1 MVWKECDCVSL
12 RLEFCR
18 LAVVPGSNMS
28 QLCQRYSIARKTGY
42 KWLAR
47 FRKEGEVGLV
57 NQSRRPRTFHEPTDP
72 AMEELILKVR
82 DEHPTWG
89 GRKIRARLQ
98 QLDHE
103 RVPSASTITAILH
116 RHGLIWERE
125 SLNRG
130 PMQRFEREHPNE
142 LWQMDFKGEFR
153 LSNGQ
158 WCYPLTILDDH
169 SRFSLLLSAC
179 GNEQRPTVQAE
190 LIKAFRRYGLP
201 RKMLMDN
208 GPPWGVPIAPGS
220 PTMLSVWLM
229 GLDVNVCHGRPY
241 HPQTQGKEERFHRTL
256 KQEVLQGR
264 TFETLKHVQSH
275 FDTWREVYN
284 HERPHEA
291 LSLKPPASRYQVS
304 ARAYPEQLASFEYD
318 ESFAVR
324 RVHDTG
330 RLAFGGKVYRVS
342 KAFANRDVG
351 VRATDQDGIWAVY
364 YRNSKIDQ
372 LDETRGK
379 PRR

>member
-1 MVWKECDCVSL
+1 MSL
-12 RLEFCR
+12 LCR
-18 LAVVPGSNMS
+18 
-28 QLCQRYSIARKTGY
+28 RFSIARKTGY

-47 FRKEGEVGLV
+47 FRQKGESGLLD
-57 NQSRRPRTFHEPTDP
+57 QSRRPLTFHEPTSP
-72 AMEELILKVR
+72 RMEGLILKVR
-82 DEHPTWG
+82 HAHPAWG
-89 GRKIRARLQ
+89 GRKIRARLE
-98 QLDHE
+98 QLNHE
-103 RVPSASTITAILH
+103 GIPSASTITAILH
-116 RHGLIWERE
+116 RHGLISEKG
-125 SLNRG
+125 SLDRG

-158 WCYPLTILDDH
+158 WCHPLTILDDH

-179 GNEQRPTVQAE
+179 GNEQRLTVQSE

-208 GPPWGVPIAPGS
+208 GPPWGVPNALGS

-229 GLDVNVCHGRPY
+229 DLDVNVCHGRPY

-264 TFETLKHVQSH
+264 TFETLKETQNN
-275 FDTWREVYN
+275 FDRWREVYN

-291 LSLKPPASRYQVS
+291 LELKPPVSRYQVS
-304 ARAYPEQLASFEYD
+304 SRAYPEQLTPFEYD

-324 RVHDTG
+324 RVCDNG
-330 RLAFGGKVYRVS
+330 RMVFRGKVYRVNRG
-342 KAFANRDVG
+342 FAHRQVG

-364 YRNSKIDQ
+364 YRSFKIDQ
-372 LDETRGK
+372 LDEALGK
-379 PRR
+379 PHH